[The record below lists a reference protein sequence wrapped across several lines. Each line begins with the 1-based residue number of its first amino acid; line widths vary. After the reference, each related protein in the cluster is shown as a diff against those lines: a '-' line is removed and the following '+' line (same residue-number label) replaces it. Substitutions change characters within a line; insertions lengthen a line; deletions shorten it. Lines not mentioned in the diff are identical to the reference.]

1 MLKNQIG
8 FIFHVELA
16 YDYGSPQ
23 TITALRRRNTDIVW
37 IVYIARL
44 MLTRRKV
51 YLPAIY

>member
-1 MLKNQIG
+1 MLKNQID

-16 YDYGSPQ
+16 CDYGSPQ
-23 TITALRRRNTDIVW
+23 TITAFRRNTDIVW